1 MTSARTADEH
11 TPVPPTSAAR
21 PAPAAPVHSVLA
33 VRKTAEF
40 EPDREDD
47 EEDDLPDIDEAD
59 ALLGD
64 TKIVLPPEIVKGLL
78 HKGTK
83 GVLASASKA
92 GKTWLLLDLAV
103 CVAIGRKFLK
113 WETTKGKVLF
123 VNFEIPKPF
132 MKERLRA
139 IKLKRR
145 VDERL
150 TNLHIW
156 TLRGF
161 AADFSLLMGKIIR
174 KIRSDNYSLVV
185 LDPIY
190 KGMVGKDENTAS
202 AVGVL
207 CNSIE
212 DVAVKTGAAIVYAH
226 HFTKGNQAGRESID
240 RMSGSGVFA
249 RDADTIVTLTPHD
262 EEDCYTVEMTL
273 RNFPH
278 QTPFVVQFAHPIM
291 EERLDLDPDKLRGKG
306 GRPAGDRENKLLDLL
321 RTKAMRSGEW
331 EEAALNVGIPRA
343 TFSRDIKKLK
353 AAKKVTLSEATKK
366 WHVVEAEPVPEP
378 EEEPQPEDEPGE
390 ELVIDVPE
398 E

>member
-1 MTSARTADEH
+1 MEIPEPPPMTSARPADELP
-11 TPVPPTSAAR
+11 PVPDLPSAR
-21 PAPAAPVHSVLA
+21 PAPAVPVRSLLA

-40 EPDREDD
+40 EPDHKDD
-47 EEDDLPDIDEAD
+47 EEDNLPAIDEAD
-59 ALLGD
+59 TLLGD
-64 TKIVLPPEIVKGLL
+64 QTIVLPPEIVKGLL

-113 WETTKGKVLF
+113 WETTRGKVLF

-156 TLRGF
+156 TLRGY

-174 KIRSDNYSLVV
+174 RIRSDNYSLVV

-207 CNSIE
+207 CNAPWARRASGNIRRGH
-212 DVAVKTGAAIVYAH
+212 DALGAKGYARQRSFAPPGTG
-226 HFTKGNQAGRESID
+226 
-240 RMSGSGVFA
+240 
-249 RDADTIVTLTPHD
+249 
-262 EEDCYTVEMTL
+262 
-273 RNFPH
+273 
-278 QTPFVVQFAHPIM
+278 
-291 EERLDLDPDKLRGKG
+291 
-306 GRPAGDRENKLLDLL
+306 
-321 RTKAMRSGEW
+321 
-331 EEAALNVGIPRA
+331 
-343 TFSRDIKKLK
+343 
-353 AAKKVTLSEATKK
+353 
-366 WHVVEAEPVPEP
+366 
-378 EEEPQPEDEPGE
+378 
-390 ELVIDVPE
+390 
-398 E
+398 